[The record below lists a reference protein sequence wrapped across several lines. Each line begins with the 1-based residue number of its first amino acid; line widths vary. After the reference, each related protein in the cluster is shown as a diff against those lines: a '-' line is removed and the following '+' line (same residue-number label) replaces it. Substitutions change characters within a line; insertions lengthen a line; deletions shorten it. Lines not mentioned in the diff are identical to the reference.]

1 LGEKLLALPKA
12 LDGSQLQPLLPFIG
26 HVFERHVLNLT
37 ERCRNPTQI
46 EASVWFGHWLPRNIW
61 ISSCWAAA
69 RVKILPNLLLTGQ
82 PGLLQITRLFKERA
96 SGCQKTDCP

>member
-1 LGEKLLALPKA
+1 LGEKLLALPEA

-46 EASVWFGHWLPRNIW
+46 HSASYPSAKVVDQV
-61 ISSCWAAA
+61 AE
-69 RVKILPNLLLTGQ
+69 ILAKHIRSN
-82 PGLLQITRLFKERA
+82 E
-96 SGCQKTDCP
+96 

>member
-1 LGEKLLALPKA
+1 LGEKLLALPEA

-46 EASVWFGHWLPRNIW
+46 DASVWFEHWLPRNIW
-61 ISSCWAAA
+61 LSPCWAAGA
-69 RVKILPNLLLTGQ
+69 GHGRRRSALRV
-82 PGLLQITRLFKERA
+82 ITFVVTLHLWFWN
-96 SGCQKTDCP
+96 